1 MTKKNIVVKD
11 GKKVTVVES
20 IENLGKEAG
29 ALQKDILSELIK
41 SKNRLLK
48 LTKKFQVQVPL
59 DSAVTEFVE
68 LSEIYIKSVS
78 LVNNA
83 RKKGGRKK
91 SDFRYSLA
99 IEVMLEYLSEH
110 YKGALPKP
118 IRYPSGGYIFDATN
132 RKINAFNAKNNTKH
146 PLISPRTADYWL
158 KEFRAM

>member
-11 GKKVTVVES
+11 GKKVPVVES

-41 SKNRLLK
+41 SKKKLLK
-48 LTKKFQVQVPL
+48 LTKKFEVPAPL
-59 DSAVTEFVE
+59 DTAVTEFVE
-68 LSEIYIKSVS
+68 LSEIYTKSVS

-99 IEVMLEYLSEH
+99 IEAMLEYLSEH
-110 YKGALPKP
+110 HKGALPKP
-118 IRYPSGGYIFDATN
+118 IKYPSGGYIFDATN
-132 RKINAFNAKNNTKH
+132 EKINAFNSKNNTKH
-146 PLISPRTADYWL
+146 PPISPRTADYWL
-158 KEFRAM
+158 EEFKNM

>member
-1 MTKKNIVVKD
+1 MAKRS
-11 GKKVTVVES
+11 VVEL

-59 DSAVTEFVE
+59 DNAVAEFVE

-99 IEVMLEYLSEH
+99 IEVMLEYLSKH
-110 YKGALPKP
+110 YKGALPKAVE
-118 IRYPSGGYIFDATN
+118 YPSGGYIFDATN
-132 RKINAFNAKNNTKH
+132 QKINTFNTKNNTKH
-146 PLISPRTADYWL
+146 PQISPRTADYWL
-158 KEFRAM
+158 KEFKGM

>member
-11 GKKVTVVES
+11 GKKVPVVEP
-20 IENLGKEAG
+20 IENLSKEAG

-91 SDFRYSLA
+91 VILDIA
-99 IEVMLEYLSEH
+99 
-110 YKGALPKP
+110 
-118 IRYPSGGYIFDATN
+118 
-132 RKINAFNAKNNTKH
+132 
-146 PLISPRTADYWL
+146 WQ
-158 KEFRAM
+158 